1 MAVEP
6 RVVPVARLELAF
18 APRPW
23 PFAEE
28 RRLEIDAHYAALAR
42 DNPSY
47 WNGRVLL
54 MHSHRLDGDVF
65 RGAYLE
71 TDFASLLAWRDWD
84 CPDRSI
90 RNSYGM
96 PAVRSADGAFLL
108 GVMGAQTAN
117 AGRVYFPCGTPDPD
131 DVSGGTVDLDASLRR
146 ELKEETGLDAGEF
159 DTDPG
164 WYTVFAG
171 PRIAQIRIL
180 QAGIDAA
187 ELQARVERFL
197 AQQTAPELSGI
208 RMVRGLAELEPAMPD
223 FVTAF
228 LRHIW
233 Q

>member
-1 MAVEP
+1 
-6 RVVPVARLELAF
+6 
-18 APRPW
+18 
-23 PFAEE
+23 
-28 RRLEIDAHYAALAR
+28 
-42 DNPSY
+42 
-47 WNGRVLL
+47 
-54 MHSHRLDGDVF
+54 
-65 RGAYLE
+65 
-71 TDFASLLAWRDWD
+71 
-84 CPDRSI
+84 
-90 RNSYGM
+90 
-96 PAVRSADGAFLL
+96 
-108 GVMGAQTAN
+108 MGAQTAN

-159 DTDPG
+159 DTEPG